1 MREQFEQLKM
11 HLWMVLHHRWVTL
24 GGAVLVCALGW
35 AGLETV
41 KDRYQVD
48 AKVYLDTK
56 AALQPLFQGP
66 NGAQT
71 WSPQQSALLIK
82 RTLLNRENI
91 ERVIEETDLKAKIKK
106 PEDLDTMVMGLAE
119 SIKVKRLMPAVDEEA
134 NSRNDTPADIYSISF
149 EHTNRELAL
158 KIVQSVLDLF
168 VERFSYLTETSTK
181 EAAAF
186 LDKEIAAYARNL
198 GEAEE
203 RLKQFKLDNPG
214 VLLGENGQTYSQR
227 VEALQ
232 SELES
237 AKISLREAEF
247 RAAALRVQIQN
258 MAAARV
264 PVSVGGAAAGQS
276 ALDSQIAAAEARLSE
291 LLLNYTEQ
299 HPDIIGLRRQLAEM
313 KEQKKKGLDV
323 PAGGGA
329 PVVYAPATDTSGAR
343 LLLTEAE
350 ARAAAMKEQ
359 IALKERQLLDLK
371 PLAETVPKVEA
382 ELARLNRDYEV
393 IKATYAELVQRRET
407 ISLSAG
413 AQSAGGDSM
422 FKVIEAPRLPLVPV
436 GPQRQLLTTAIFLAA
451 LALGAGLGW
460 MRAQSRPTFYTRN
473 QLATI
478 SGAPVLGAIT
488 MNWNVMEVARRQF
501 AMLLFGIVVLALLA
515 AYVGVLIHNGYDINP
530 MIKTIVEPFRMI
542 QA

>member
-11 HLWMVLHHRWVTL
+11 HLWMVLHHRWTAL
-24 GGAVLVCALGW
+24 GAAVLVCAMGW
-35 AGLETV
+35 AGLEAV
-41 KDRYQVD
+41 DDRYQVD

-82 RTLLNRENI
+82 RTLLTRENI
-91 ERVIEETDLKAKIKK
+91 ERVINDTDLKKK
-106 PEDLDTMVMGLAE
+106 VKTPEDLDKMVMNLAE
-119 SIKVKRLMPAVDEEA
+119 RISVKRLMPAVDEEA
-134 NSRNDTPADIYSISF
+134 NSRNDAPADIYAISF
-149 EHTNRELAL
+149 ESTNRELAL
-158 KIVQSVLDLF
+158 NIVKSVLDLF
-168 VERFSYLTETSTK
+168 VERFSYLTKTSTR
-181 EAAAF
+181 EAAEF
-186 LDKEIAAYARNL
+186 LDREIAAYARNL

-214 VLLGENGQTYSQR
+214 VLLGANGQTYSQR

-232 SELES
+232 SELEA
-237 AKISLREAEF
+237 AKVSLREAEF

-258 MAAARV
+258 MAASRV
-264 PVSVGGAAAGQS
+264 PVSVGGAAPGQTV
-276 ALDSQIAAAEARLSE
+276 LDQQIATAEARLSE

-299 HPDIIGLRRQLAEM
+299 HPDVIGLRRQLAEM

-323 PAGGGA
+323 PAGGA

-359 IALKERQLLDLK
+359 IALKEQQLLDLR

-393 IKATYAELVQRRET
+393 IKATYAELVHRRET

-436 GPQRQLLTTAIFLAA
+436 GPQRTLFTTAIFLAA

-478 SGAPVLGAIT
+478 SGVPVLGAIT
-488 MNWNVMEVARRQF
+488 MNWSVMEVARRQF
-501 AMLLFGIVVLALLA
+501 GMLLFGLVVLALLA
-515 AYVGVLIHNGYDINP
+515 VYLGVLIHNGYDIKP
-530 MIKTIVEPFRMI
+530 LLKTVVEPFRMI

>member
-11 HLWMVLHHRWVTL
+11 HLWMVLHHRWTAL
-24 GGAVLVCALGW
+24 GAAVLVCAIGW

-82 RTLLNRENI
+82 RTLLTRENI
-91 ERVIEETDLKAKIKK
+91 ERVINETDLKTKVKS
-106 PEDLDTMVMGLAE
+106 PEDLDKMVMSLAE
-119 SIKVKRLMPAVDEEA
+119 RIRVKRLMPAVDEEA
-134 NSRNDTPADIYSISF
+134 NSRNDTPADIYAISF
-149 EHTNRELAL
+149 ESTDRELAL
-158 KIVQSVLDLF
+158 NIVKSVLDLF

-181 EAAAF
+181 EAAEF
-186 LDKEIAAYARNL
+186 LDNEIAAYARNL

-214 VLLGENGQTYSQR
+214 VLLGANGQTYSQR

-232 SELES
+232 SELEA
-237 AKISLREAEF
+237 AKVSLREAEF

-258 MAAARV
+258 MAASRV
-264 PVSVGGAAAGQS
+264 PVSVGGAAPGQT
-276 ALDSQIAAAEARLSE
+276 ALDQQIATAESRLSE

-299 HPDIIGLRRQLAEM
+299 HPDVIGLRRQLAEM

-323 PAGGGA
+323 SAAGA
-329 PVVYAPATDTSGAR
+329 PVVYAPAADTSGAR

-393 IKATYAELVQRRET
+393 IKATYAELVHRRET

-436 GPQRQLLTTAIFLAA
+436 GPQRQLLTTAVFLAA
-451 LALGAGLGW
+451 LALGTGLGW

-478 SGAPVLGAIT
+478 SGVPVLGAIT
-488 MNWNVMEVARRQF
+488 MNWSVMEVARRQF
-501 AMLLFGIVVLALLA
+501 GMLLFGVVVLALLA
-515 AYVGVLIHNGYDINP
+515 AYTGVLMHNGYDIKP
-530 MIKTIVEPFRMI
+530 LVKMIVEPFRMI